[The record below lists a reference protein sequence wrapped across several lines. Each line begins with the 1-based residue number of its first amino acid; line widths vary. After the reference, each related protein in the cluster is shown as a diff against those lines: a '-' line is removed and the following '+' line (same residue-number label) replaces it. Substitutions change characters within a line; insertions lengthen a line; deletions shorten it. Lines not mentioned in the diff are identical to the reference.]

1 MNKLLGFYELKDSV
15 LPTIPWKEFNKS
27 VELDSNVLW
36 TVRSAVYR
44 GEDLNLP
51 RAVGVNASEAYVFA
65 SDLFD
70 KMQNKGIVVYYP
82 YFLAEKSGNINIFP
96 NKIVIEAVKED
107 LWNLVTYA
115 DRDVTIEVV
124 GDTVWYNGDENFLLK
139 DELEKLLLNAKRAK
153 QMFRDELLEGRS
165 AMLEWSFAY
174 PSNLDK
180 ERSGQKYLVF
190 YEARTV
196 Q

>member
-15 LPTIPWKEFNKS
+15 LPTIPWKEFNKN

-44 GEDLNLP
+44 GKDLNLP
-51 RAVGVNASEAYVFA
+51 RAVGVNASEAYKFA
-65 SDLFD
+65 SDLYD

-124 GDTVWYNGDENFLLK
+124 GDTVWYNGDENFLSK
-139 DELEKLLLNAKRAK
+139 DELEKLLFNAKRAK

-196 Q
+196 

>member
-15 LPTIPWKEFNKS
+15 LPTIPWKEFNKD
-27 VELDSNVLW
+27 VKLDSNVLW

-51 RAVGVNASEAYVFA
+51 RAVGVNASEAYMFA

-70 KMQNKGIVVYYP
+70 KMKDKGIVVYYP
-82 YFLAEKSGNINIFP
+82 YFLAEKSGNINIFQ

-107 LWNLVTYA
+107 LWNLVTYS

-124 GDTVWYNGDENFLLK
+124 GDTVWYNGDEKFLSE
-139 DELEKLLLNAKRAK
+139 DELEKLLFNAKRAK
-153 QMFRDELLEGRS
+153 QMFRDELLEGKS

-180 ERSGQKYLVF
+180 KRSGQKYLVF

-196 Q
+196 

>member
-139 DELEKLLLNAKRAK
+139 DELEKLLFNAKRAK

>member
-15 LPTIPWKEFNKS
+15 LPTIPWKEFNKN

-44 GEDLNLP
+44 GDDLNLP
-51 RAVGVNASEAYVFA
+51 RAVGVKASEAYVFA

-107 LWNLVTYA
+107 LWNLVPYA

-124 GDTVWYNGDENFLLK
+124 GNTVWYNGDEKFLSE
-139 DELEKLLLNAKRAK
+139 DELEKLLLNAKRAR

>member
-15 LPTIPWKEFNKS
+15 LPTIPWKEFNKD
-27 VELDSNVLW
+27 VRLDSNVLW

-51 RAVGVNASEAYVFA
+51 RAVGVSASEAYVFA
-65 SDLFD
+65 SDLLD

-82 YFLAEKSGNINIFP
+82 YFLAEKSGNINIFS

-115 DRDVTIEVV
+115 DRDVTIEVI
-124 GDTVWYNGDENFLLK
+124 GDSVLYNGDEKFISQ
-139 DELEKLLLNAKRAK
+139 EEFEKLLYNARRAK
-153 QMFRDELLEGRS
+153 QMFRDELLEGKS

-174 PSNLDK
+174 PSDLDK
-180 ERSGQKYLVF
+180 KRSGQKYLVF
-190 YEARTV
+190 YEARTI
-196 Q
+196 

>member
-15 LPTIPWKEFNKS
+15 LPTIPWKEFNKD
-27 VELDSNVLW
+27 VKLDDNVLW

-82 YFLAEKSGNINIFP
+82 YFLAEKSGNINIFQ

-124 GDTVWYNGDENFLLK
+124 GDTVWYNGDENFLSE
-139 DELEKLLLNAKRAK
+139 DELEKLLFNAKRAK
-153 QMFRDELLEGRS
+153 QMFRDELLEGKS

-180 ERSGQKYLVF
+180 KRSGQKYLVF

-196 Q
+196 

>member
-124 GDTVWYNGDENFLLK
+124 GDAVWYNGDENFLLK
-139 DELEKLLLNAKRAK
+139 DELEKLLFNAKRAK

>member
-15 LPTIPWKEFNKS
+15 LPTIPWKEFNKD
-27 VELDSNVLW
+27 VRLDSNVLW

-51 RAVGVNASEAYVFA
+51 RAVGVSASEAYVFA
-65 SDLFD
+65 SDLLD

-82 YFLAEKSGNINIFP
+82 YFLAEKSGNINIFS

-115 DRDVTIEVV
+115 DRDVTIEVI
-124 GDTVWYNGDENFLLK
+124 GDSVLYNGDEKFISQ
-139 DELEKLLLNAKRAK
+139 EEFEKLLFNARRAK
-153 QMFRDELLEGRS
+153 QMFRDELLEGKS

-174 PSNLDK
+174 PSDLDK
-180 ERSGQKYLVF
+180 KRSGQKYLVF
-190 YEARTV
+190 YEARTI
-196 Q
+196 